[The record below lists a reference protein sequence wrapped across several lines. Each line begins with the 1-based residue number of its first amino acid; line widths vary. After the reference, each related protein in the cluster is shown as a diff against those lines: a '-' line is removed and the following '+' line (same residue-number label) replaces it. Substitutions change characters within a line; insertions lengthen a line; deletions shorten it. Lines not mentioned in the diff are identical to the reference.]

1 MSLANGAQASWAS
14 PHIIAMIVVGFCCL
28 VAFAMHERFTARKP
42 FLPFA
47 LLFDRTIAGACL
59 LCLTRWVSFYC
70 WNSYFLPLL
79 QVVWGI
85 SQAEAGY
92 MGNIYNVGSCVFS
105 IVVGI
110 FVRWTGRF
118 KWITFVCVPL
128 QMLGTGLMIYFRQPG
143 VDIGYVVMCQIFIAF
158 SGGTLVICEQ
168 LAVMAVSGPEKVAS
182 VLALLGL
189 FQAIGG
195 AIGQAISGAIWY
207 AQRIS
212 VIQYS
217 SIELTRLR

>member
-1 MSLANGAQASWAS
+1 
-14 PHIIAMIVVGFCCL
+14 MIVIGFCCL
-28 VAFAMHERFTARKP
+28 VAFALHERFTARKP

-143 VDIGYVVMCQIFIAF
+143 VDIGYVVMCQVFIAF

-207 AQRIS
+207 DPNS
-212 VIQYS
+212 
-217 SIELTRLR
+217 RLVLEHKS